1 MANPKPNGKLDCPV
15 RTIACY
21 ACRPY
26 VGYIQMSIIYMKEQ
40 EKEEEKVVVVW
51 WRRRRGGGSG
61 GSRIFLGGL
70 KGDFCFGITSE
81 KRGMKACR
89 LGLM

>member
-1 MANPKPNGKLDCPV
+1 MGNWIVQYEPLLV
-15 RTIACY
+15 ML
-21 ACRPY
+21 
-26 VGYIQMSIIYMKEQ
+26 VGPMYIQMSIIYMKEQ